1 MEEVTV
7 KRNFGQ
13 GLSNCINGLR
23 KTPLPLV
30 RTVLKA
36 SISVLISLILV
47 LVHKTRVVIGPAST
61 MVTLGTLLYFPVKP
75 VGKCLAYEYFNI
87 TAILIMYC
95 RHPIQG
101 KQ

>member
-13 GLSNCINGLR
+13 RFSNYLNGLR

-47 LVHKTRVVIGPAST
+47 LVDKTRLVIGPACT
-61 MVTLGTLLYFPVKP
+61 MATLGTLLYFPVKP
-75 VGKCLAYEYFNI
+75 VGMIFNLYKHI
-87 TAILIMYC
+87 WLHY
-95 RHPIQG
+95 
-101 KQ
+101 